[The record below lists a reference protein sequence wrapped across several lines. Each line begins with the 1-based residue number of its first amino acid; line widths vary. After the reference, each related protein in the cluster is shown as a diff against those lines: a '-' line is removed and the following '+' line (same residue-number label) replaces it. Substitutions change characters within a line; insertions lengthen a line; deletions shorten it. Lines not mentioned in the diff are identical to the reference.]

1 MSIEVSVAAAI
12 SASPSGARPRT
23 IISFPPLPETVG
35 SFSSTAKNVVTSSST
50 ARRTLPGSIGESCSF
65 RVLRVGVAASG
76 EMIYPS
82 REAQ

>member
-1 MSIEVSVAAAI
+1 MSIEVSIAAAI
-12 SASPSGARPRT
+12 SVSPSGARPRT

-35 SFSSTAKNVVTSSST
+35 SSTAKNVVTSSST
-50 ARRTLPGSIGESCSF
+50 ARRTLPRSIGESCSF